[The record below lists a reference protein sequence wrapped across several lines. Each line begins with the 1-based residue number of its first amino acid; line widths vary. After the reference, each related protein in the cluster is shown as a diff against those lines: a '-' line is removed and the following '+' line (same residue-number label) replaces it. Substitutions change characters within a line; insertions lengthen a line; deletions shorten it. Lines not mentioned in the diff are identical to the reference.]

1 VSALLR
7 NVVHYYVWYRVVAAH
22 TAARRAVKALQDDLA
37 AQTGIRGRVLVRRD
51 DPATWMEIYEDVATP
66 AQFEPA
72 LAAAVARH
80 RAADFA
86 HDRAR
91 HTETFVAP
99 D

>member
-1 VSALLR
+1 MSALLR
-7 NVVHYYVWYRVVAAH
+7 NVVHYYVWYRVLAEPS
-22 TAARRAVKALQDDLA
+22 AARRAVNALQDDLA
-37 AQTGIRGRVLVRRD
+37 TQTGIRGRVLVRRD
-51 DPATWMEIYEDVATP
+51 DPATWMEVYEDVATP

-86 HDRAR
+86 HDHAR
-91 HTETFVAP
+91 HTETFVAT

>member
-1 VSALLR
+1 VSAVAR
-7 NVVHYYVWYRVVAAH
+7 NFHYYVWYRVLAAP
-22 TAARRAVKALQDDLA
+22 AEAQRAVAALQDDLA
-37 AQTGIRGRVLVRRD
+37 RRTGIRGRVLMRRD
-51 DPATWMEIYEDVATP
+51 DPATWMEIYEDVAAP

-72 LAAAVARH
+72 LAAAVERH